1 MVMAGI
7 KWTLRDS
14 TIFSV
19 QFSANIGF
27 KWHNQHAYTEDKKW
41 PDAAIFYRALFLEI
55 VGRMEKLLTQAILQQ
70 FLNGFTEDLLL
81 IHAITSP

>member
-7 KWTLRDS
+7 KWTLQDS

-27 KWHNQHAYTEDKKW
+27 KWHNQHAYTGDKKW

-55 VGRMEKLLTQAILQQ
+55 VGRMEVI
-70 FLNGFTEDLLL
+70 DSS
-81 IHAITSP
+81 HAAAVSEWVH

>member
-1 MVMAGI
+1 MRDRAVVMAGI

-19 QFSANIGF
+19 QFSANTGF
-27 KWHNQHAYTEDKKW
+27 KWHNQHAYTGDKTW

-55 VGRMEKLLTQAILQQ
+55 VGRMEVIDSSHTAAVS
-70 FLNGFTEDLLL
+70 EWV
-81 IHAITSP
+81 H